1 MSSLCF
7 LNLESTKGRK
17 MGKTD
22 PKNPTETQKSEEV
35 CMLSVGAEVSAV
47 RFSLRQHLLPWLKET
62 PAGLGILLLGNPCRS
77 SQAMLV
83 CCCLLPGAGHRRWVD
98 GLARA
103 VLGDV
108 SSVSGGGCSGWGWWP
123 AALGLAHGR
132 RAPVQL
138 RSLARPSK
146 DTEDPCPWDLP
157 STSPAFGLS
166 EIRSLKKK
174 YFFVLYLYDEG
185 AAWKGNYFSCS
196 VFTFTLWVDLRALI
210 LLKSC
215 CRSVAV
221 LESSLLALHPPH
233 AVSFSS
239 PFRTPIRVVAQL
251 DGPQSPDTGREGS
264 SKWSALSFPCCAQNS
279 PRRSRNLYLLLS
291 SVSFPLS
298 LPQPFLFQSTSWGLK
313 LCWAAASLWECPAW
327 LELLTRVPK

>member
-1 MSSLCF
+1 M
-7 LNLESTKGRK
+7 
-17 MGKTD
+17 
-22 PKNPTETQKSEEV
+22 
-35 CMLSVGAEVSAV
+35 
-47 RFSLRQHLLPWLKET
+47 
-62 PAGLGILLLGNPCRS
+62 
-77 SQAMLV
+77 
-83 CCCLLPGAGHRRWVD
+83 
-98 GLARA
+98 
-103 VLGDV
+103 
-108 SSVSGGGCSGWGWWP
+108 GWWP
-123 AALGLAHGR
+123 GQGCARWRLLCLWRRVQRLRLVTCRTRLGSRQKGSRAASQPGTAQHRHWGPLSMRSSFNFSCLW
-132 RAPVQL
+132 PL
-138 RSLARPSK
+138 RNKKSQ
-146 DTEDPCPWDLP
+146 
-157 STSPAFGLS
+157 
-166 EIRSLKKK
+166 KK

-196 VFTFTLWVDLRALI
+196 VFTCTLWVDLRALV
-210 LLKSC
+210 LLKSF

-239 PFRTPIRVVAQL
+239 PFRTPIRVVAQR

-291 SVSFPLS
+291 SVNFPLS